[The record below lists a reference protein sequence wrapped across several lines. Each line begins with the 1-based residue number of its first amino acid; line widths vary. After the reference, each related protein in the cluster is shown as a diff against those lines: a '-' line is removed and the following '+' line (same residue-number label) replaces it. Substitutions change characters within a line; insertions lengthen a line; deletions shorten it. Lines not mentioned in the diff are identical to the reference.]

1 MVVVNILIL
10 IILLLLAVYCGKL
23 KLQNKPKKETF
34 LSPNKVSLQV
44 GNHDVMHYIRDVAEH
59 LVDDMEKKQI
69 SFNYKCTPESMMG
82 WVDIDAIEKG
92 VILILTEMFGNTP
105 EHGKITL
112 EAFANRTYDA
122 ITIRVNDS
130 SHVPL
135 RLSLVIARQLIILHH
150 GTMQSEFYEGQ
161 GNMIIA
167 QIPLK
172 KDHYMKEE
180 VVEPVLE
187 GQLAGNNPSTFHIP
201 ANIQLHVPIIELPEG
216 VSDGTQSLGSLVQQA
231 YNSPDQKFLQRAIKC
246 INDHM
251 DDSDYDRESFAADM
265 GASASTLYNK
275 LRALTG
281 KNVTAFIRDI
291 RIQTAC
297 KLAKENPE
305 LRVSDIA
312 YRVGFKDPKYFATTF
327 KKVMGVQPRDYFER
341 LRLEQ

>member
-1 MVVVNILIL
+1 MVVVNIIIL
-10 IILLLLAVYCGKL
+10 IILLLLVAYCGKL
-23 KLQNKPKKETF
+23 KLQEKPKNDPVLSLKE
-34 LSPNKVSLQV
+34 VILQV
-44 GNHDVMHYIRDVAEH
+44 SNNDVMHYIRDVAEH

-69 SFNYKCTPESMMG
+69 AFDYKCTPDSMMG

-92 VILILTEMFGNTP
+92 TILMLTEMFDNTP
-105 EHGKITL
+105 EHGRITL
-112 EAFANRTYDA
+112 EAYANRTFDT
-122 ITIRVNDS
+122 ITIRLNDS
-130 SHVPL
+130 SNVPL
-135 RLSLVIARQLIILHH
+135 RLSLAIVRQLVAMHH
-150 GTMQSEFYEGQ
+150 GSMQSEFYEGQ
-161 GNMIIA
+161 GNMVIT
-167 QIPLK
+167 QIPIK
-172 KDHYMKEE
+172 KDHYLKEE
-180 VVEPVLE
+180 ILEAVQGAQSVVVNT
-187 GQLAGNNPSTFHIP
+187 AAFHIP
-201 ANIQLHVPIIELPEG
+201 TNIQLNIPTIELPEG

-246 INDHM
+246 VNEHI

-297 KLAKENPE
+297 KMAKENPE

-312 YRVGFKDPKYFATTF
+312 YQVGFKDPKYFATTF

-341 LRLEQ
+341 LRQGG

>member
-1 MVVVNILIL
+1 MVVVNILL
-10 IILLLLAVYCGKL
+10 LVILLFLAAYCGKL
-23 KLQNKPKKETF
+23 KLQERPKSDSS
-34 LSPNKVSLQV
+34 LSLKKVVLQV
-44 GNHDVMHYIRDVAEH
+44 SNNDVMHYIRDVAEH
-59 LVDDMEKKQI
+59 LVDDMESKQI
-69 SFNYKCTPESMMG
+69 TFDYKCTPESMMG
-82 WVDIDAIEKG
+82 WVDFDAVEKG
-92 VILILTEMFGNTP
+92 TLLMLIEMFNNTP

-112 EAFANRTYDA
+112 EAYASPTYDA
-122 ITIRVNDS
+122 ITIRLNDNS
-130 SHVPL
+130 NVPL
-135 RLSLVIARQLIILHH
+135 RLSLVIVRQLVNLHH

-161 GNMIIA
+161 GNMVIT
-167 QIPLK
+167 QIPIK
-172 KDHYMKEE
+172 KEQYLKEE
-180 VVEPVLE
+180 ILE
-187 GQLAGNNPSTFHIP
+187 TSQGEQAQAISPSVFHIP
-201 ANIQLHVPIIELPEG
+201 ANIQLNIPTIELPEG

-246 INDHM
+246 INEHL

-312 YRVGFKDPKYFATTF
+312 YQVGFKDPKYFATTF